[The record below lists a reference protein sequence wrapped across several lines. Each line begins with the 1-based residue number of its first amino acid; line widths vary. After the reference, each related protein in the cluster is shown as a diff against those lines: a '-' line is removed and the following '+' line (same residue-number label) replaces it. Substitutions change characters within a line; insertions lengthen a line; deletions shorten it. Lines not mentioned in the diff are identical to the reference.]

1 MITRAFRPFA
11 VALCLIAVPLAAGL
25 LFAQPQGNQALTGPT
40 NADVVYGV
48 EDGQNLLLD
57 IYRPP
62 TTGLHPALVMIHG
75 GGWAAGDKSGDKDIA
90 TNLAGRVGFVCFSIN
105 YRLAPKYPY
114 PAAVLDSAR
123 AVRWVRA
130 HAADY
135 GVDPNRVAAWGGSA
149 GGHLVLMLGVIKPDD
164 FQTPDD
170 PNKALSAKVQCVV
183 DLFGPSDLTRPMEE
197 WPPAALPIAYNFMGC
212 KPDEAPDKWAEASP
226 ITHVTKDASP
236 TLLIHGE
243 KDELVPLHQS
253 ELMKAALDKVGVEN
267 QLIVVKNAGHGFKGA
282 DDGEVQQAL
291 TRAVIWLMGHA
302 RAKG

>member
-1 MITRAFRPFA
+1 MTTRSFRL
-11 VALCLIAVPLAAGL
+11 VLLTLVLIGLPLAASL
-25 LFAQPQGNQALTGPT
+25 LLAQPQGNQALTGPSEK
-40 NADVVYGV
+40 DVVYGV
-48 EDGQNLLLD
+48 EDGQNLLMD

-75 GGWAAGDKSGDKDIA
+75 GGWAAGDKSGDKEIA
-90 TNLAGRVGFVCFSIN
+90 TDLAGRVGFVCFSIN

-130 HAADY
+130 HAAEY
-135 GVDPNRVAAWGGSA
+135 GVDPDRVAAWGGSA
-149 GGHLVLMLGVIKPDD
+149 GGHLVLMLGVIKPDE

-170 PNKALSAKVQCVV
+170 PNKALSAKVRCVV

-197 WPPAALPIAYNFMGC
+197 WPPAAPPIAYNFMAS
-212 KPDEAPDKWAEASP
+212 KPNEAPEKWAEASP

-243 KDELVPLHQS
+243 KDELVPLQQS
-253 ELMKAALDKVGVEN
+253 ELMKAALDKVGVDNE
-267 QLIVVKNAGHGFKGA
+267 LVVVKNAGHGFKGA
-282 DDGEVQQAL
+282 DDGEVMK
-291 TRAVIWLMGHA
+291 TMMHAVMWLMGHLKP
-302 RAKG
+302 RV